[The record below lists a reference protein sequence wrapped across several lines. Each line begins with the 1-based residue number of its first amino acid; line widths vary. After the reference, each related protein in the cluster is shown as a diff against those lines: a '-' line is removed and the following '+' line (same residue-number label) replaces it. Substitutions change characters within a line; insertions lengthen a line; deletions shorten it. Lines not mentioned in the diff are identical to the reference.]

1 MQLFSNNCSRLSIMG
16 KTEDANYGNVNT
28 SKVIRELTETDH
40 KQFCLVSS
48 LNFNHYNI
56 VVG

>member
-40 KQFCLVSS
+40 KQFS
-48 LNFNHYNI
+48 LGI
-56 VVG
+56 LSKL

>member
-1 MQLFSNNCSRLSIMG
+1 MG

-28 SKVIRELTETDH
+28 SKVICELTETDH